1 MKNETKGDI
10 SLYEKFCKSRKKYLN
25 KISEEKEVTGK
36 SCFNFLSPK
45 QTIRRL
51 PQPLFILKPAMNP
64 EI

>member
-1 MKNETKGDI
+1 MKSFVNP
-10 SLYEKFCKSRKKYLN
+10 EKKIFEQDFRGEKSNWKVLLQ
-25 KISEEKEVTGK
+25 V
-36 SCFNFLSPK
+36 LSPK